1 MALLGAELLAVEPGQ
16 VQIGFT
22 FRDDLT
28 QQHGTLHAGV
38 TTAIADSACGYAAL
52 TLMEPGTAVLSVEYK
67 VNLLAPAAGNRFVAT
82 GQVVRSGRKLSVCT
96 GEVRALAADGDTVV
110 LLMQHA
116 APLRFLSPRASCNDT
131 SFPRPGRFRIQYS
144 CVGLSYERA
153 IVASDVAH
161 NGMRRLSRVH
171 ASC

>member
-1 MALLGAELLAVEPGQ
+1 MPTALRVRDPDYEVRVRRSFERQRFMALLGAELLAVEPGQ

-110 LLMQHA
+110 LLMQA
-116 APLRFLSPRASCNDT
+116 TMIAVRGQA
-131 SFPRPGRFRIQYS
+131 GR
-144 CVGLSYERA
+144 
-153 IVASDVAH
+153 SD
-161 NGMRRLSRVH
+161 
-171 ASC
+171 